1 MTTFTAGTLR
11 QRADYKSFEPSPLN
25 RDWSFSS
32 PRLMESLSKADRQLG
47 RLDMFSEYVPNIDLF
62 IQMHVAKEATQSS
75 KIEDTKTEIEEAF
88 LPEEDVAPERRDD
101 WQEVHNYITA
111 MHQSLEALSD
121 LPFSN
126 RLLCNAHQQLMQG
139 VRGEHKTPG
148 EFRRSQNW
156 IGGSSPSNA
165 RFVPPYHENL
175 AELMGDLE
183 MFAHN
188 RELHLPPLLK
198 IALMHYQF
206 ETIHPF
212 LDGNGRIGRLMIP
225 LFLISEDILKQPVL
239 YISDFLERNRDEYY
253 QRLTRVRSENEL
265 EDWLIFF
272 LDGIAETA
280 EKGVKTFDKILQFQ
294 RQWADEIRSWKAQ
307 SSAGL
312 LLLEAL
318 FTNPVTN
325 ASRAATATKV
335 SLPTV
340 YKLLERFRT
349 EGLLIEITGAKR
361 NKLFIFQPYLNLF
374 K

>member
-1 MTTFTAGTLR
+1 MVTFTAGTLR
-11 QRADYKSFEPSPLN
+11 QRTDYKSFEPSPLN

-47 RLDMFSEYVPNIDLF
+47 RLDMFSEYVPNLDLF

-88 LPEEDVAPERRDD
+88 LPEEEVSPERRDD
-101 WQEVHNYITA
+101 WLEVNNYITA
-111 MHQSLEALSD
+111 MRQSLDSLGD

-126 RLLCNAHQQLMQG
+126 RILCNAHQQLMQG

-148 EFRRSQNW
+148 ELRRSQNW
-156 IGGSSPSNA
+156 VGGSSPSNA

-175 AELMGDLE
+175 PELMGDLE

-253 QRLTRVRSENEL
+253 QRLTRVRSENAL

-272 LDGIAETA
+272 LDGVAETA
-280 EKGVKTFDKILQFQ
+280 NKGVKTFDQVLQFQ
-294 RQWADEIRSWKAQ
+294 RQWTDEIRSWKAQ

-312 LLLEAL
+312 LLLDAL

-349 EGLLIEITGAKR
+349 EGLLVEITGAKR
-361 NKLFIFQPYLNLF
+361 NKLFLFQPYLNLF

>member
-1 MTTFTAGTLR
+1 
-11 QRADYKSFEPSPLN
+11 
-25 RDWSFSS
+25 
-32 PRLMESLSKADRQLG
+32 
-47 RLDMFSEYVPNIDLF
+47 MFSEYVPNLDLF

-88 LPEEDVAPERRDD
+88 LPEEEVSPERRDD
-101 WQEVHNYITA
+101 WLEVNNYITA
-111 MHQSLEALSD
+111 MRQSLDSLGD

-126 RLLCNAHQQLMQG
+126 RILCNAHQQLMQG

-148 EFRRSQNW
+148 ELRRSQNW
-156 IGGSSPSNA
+156 VGGSSPSNA

-175 AELMGDLE
+175 PELMGDLE

-253 QRLTRVRSENEL
+253 QRLTRVRSENAL

-272 LDGIAETA
+272 LDGVAETA
-280 EKGVKTFDKILQFQ
+280 NKGVKTFDQVLQFQ
-294 RQWADEIRSWKAQ
+294 RQWTDEIRSWKAQ

-312 LLLEAL
+312 LLLDAL

-349 EGLLIEITGAKR
+349 EGLLVEITGAKR
-361 NKLFIFQPYLNLF
+361 NKLFLFQPYLNLF

>member
-239 YISDFLERNRDEYY
+239 YMSDFLERNRDEYY